1 MGEIFVRASSE
12 VEMIAAGVSLAADL
26 ESGDVVALNGQLG
39 AGKTHFSKGIVA
51 GLGSGDE
58 VTSPTFALVQEYHGG
73 SLPVFH
79 FDFYRLD
86 EVSELLRLGWDEYLT
101 KTASCSW
108 NGLTSFRTCCLRAR
122 AGLTSPLKTT
132 AVMSS
137 PNDDPRY

>member
-12 VEMIAAGVSLAADL
+12 AEMIAAGTSLAADL
-26 ESGDVVALNGQLG
+26 EAGDVVALNGQLG

-86 EVSELLRLGWDEYLT
+86 EVGELLRLGWDEYLDEDGILLVEWADKFPDVLPEGT
-101 KTASCSW
+101 RCFD
-108 NGLTSFRTCCLRAR
+108 LTIE
-122 AGLTSPLKTT
+122 
-132 AVMSS
+132 
-137 PNDDPRY
+137 DDGSHVVTER